1 MKKLS
6 WGTKLAMFAS
16 IYVIGILVF
25 VVFSTT
31 QDINL
36 ISKDYYPQGI
46 EYQSKIDK
54 IRNGQNLREK
64 VVISQKVG
72 IIQVQFPKGMQN
84 EVSGSIIFYR
94 PSNSDNDLRSDIKLN
109 ESGIQIFSSDRLIK
123 GRYAVK
129 VDWTHQDKGYY
140 QEEAIYLSK

>member
-1 MKKLS
+1 MKKIS

-16 IYVIGILVF
+16 VYVIGVLIF
-25 VVFSTT
+25 VGFSTT

-46 EYQSKIDK
+46 GYQSKIDK
-54 IRNGQNLREK
+54 IKNAQALDEK
-64 VVISQKVG
+64 VVITQQAG
-72 IIQVQFPKGMQN
+72 TIQIQFPEEMHSQ
-84 EVSGSIIFYR
+84 VSGSIVFYR
-94 PSNSDNDLRSDIKLN
+94 PADSDNDLRSDIELDAN
-109 ESGIQIFSSDRLIK
+109 GTQVFNSDKFLQ

-129 VDWTHQDKGYY
+129 VDWEYQSNAYY

>member
-16 IYVIGILVF
+16 VYVIGILIF
-25 VVFSTT
+25 VGFSTT

-46 EYQSKIDK
+46 GYQSKIDK
-54 IRNGQNLREK
+54 IKNAQTLKEK
-64 VVISQKVG
+64 VIVSQKVG
-72 IIQVQFPKGMQN
+72 VIQVQFPEGMRSDI
-84 EVSGSIIFYR
+84 SGSIIFYR
-94 PSNSDNDLRSDIKLN
+94 PSNSDEDLRSDIKIDATGLQVFMTDKF
-109 ESGIQIFSSDRLIK
+109 IT
-123 GRYAVK
+123 GRYAIK
-129 VDWTHQDKGYY
+129 IDWEHEEKGYY

>member
-16 IYVIGILVF
+16 IYVIGILIF
-25 VVFSTT
+25 VGFSTT

-46 EYQSKIDK
+46 EFQNKIDK
-54 IRNGQNLREK
+54 IKNTQTLKEK
-64 VVISQKVG
+64 VIISQRGGTVV
-72 IIQVQFPKGMQN
+72 VQFPEGMHTD
-84 EVSGSIIFYR
+84 VKGSIIFFR
-94 PSNSDNDLRSDIKLN
+94 PSNSDNDLRSDIKLDELGLQVF
-109 ESGIQIFSSDRLIK
+109 ESAKLVK
-123 GRYAVK
+123 GRYAIQI
-129 VDWTHQDKGYY
+129 DWECQGEAYY

>member
-16 IYVIGILVF
+16 IYVIGILIF
-25 VVFSTT
+25 VGFSTT

-46 EYQSKIDK
+46 EFQKKIDK
-54 IRNGQNLREK
+54 IKNTQTLKEK
-64 VVISQKVG
+64 VIVSQKAGMVE
-72 IIQVQFPKGMQN
+72 IQFPKDMRSD
-84 EVSGSIIFYR
+84 VSGSIVFFR
-94 PSNSDNDLRSDIKLN
+94 PSNSDNDLRSEINLN
-109 ESGIQIFSSDRLIK
+109 EDGSQSFESAQLVK
-123 GRYAVK
+123 GRYAIQI
-129 VDWTHQDKGYY
+129 DWKHAGESYY

>member
-16 IYVIGILVF
+16 LYVIGILVF

-46 EYQSKIDK
+46 DFQTKIDK
-54 IRNGQNLREK
+54 IKNTQTLKEK
-64 VVISQKVG
+64 VVVVQEGGNIK
-72 IIQVQFPKGMQN
+72 VQFPENMQTD
-84 EVSGSIIFYR
+84 VTGRVIFYR
-94 PSNSDNDLRSDIKLN
+94 PSNSDKDLRSDINLDA
-109 ESGIQIFSSDRLIK
+109 SGLQVFKVDK
-123 GRYAVK
+123 FVNGRYAIQI
-129 VDWTHQDKGYY
+129 DWTHKDKSYY

>member
-6 WGTKLAMFAS
+6 WGTKLGMFAS
-16 IYVIGILVF
+16 VYVIGVLIF

-46 EYQSKIDK
+46 EFQSKIDK
-54 IRNGQNLREK
+54 IKNVHDLKEK
-64 VVISQKVG
+64 VVLSQKAG
-72 IIQVQFPKGMQN
+72 TINIQFPEGMH
-84 EVSGSIIFYR
+84 EGVIGSIIFYR
-94 PSNSDNDLRSDIKLN
+94 PSNSDNDLRSDIKLDA
-109 ESGIQIFSSDRLIK
+109 SGLQVFDADKLIN
-123 GRYAVK
+123 GRYAIK
-129 VDWTHQDKGYY
+129 IDWTHQDKAYY

>member
-16 IYVIGILVF
+16 VYVIGILVF
-25 VVFSTT
+25 VGFSTT

-46 EYQSKIDK
+46 AYQSKIDK
-54 IRNGQNLREK
+54 IKNVQTLKEK
-64 VVISQKVG
+64 VLVSQKAGV
-72 IIQVQFPKGMQN
+72 IQVQFPEGMRSG
-84 EVSGSIIFYR
+84 VSGSIIFYR
-94 PSNSDNDLRSDIKLN
+94 PSNSDNDLRSDINIDTAGLQVF
-109 ESGIQIFSSDRLIK
+109 ESDKFIN
-123 GRYAVK
+123 GRYAIK
-129 VDWTHQDKGYY
+129 IDWKHQGEGYY

>member
-46 EYQSKIDK
+46 EFQSKIDK
-54 IRNGQNLREK
+54 IKNTQTLKEK
-64 VVISQKVG
+64 VIVSQKG
-72 IIQVQFPKGMQN
+72 GTIQVQFPEGMRSD
-84 EVSGSIIFYR
+84 VSGSIIFFR
-94 PSNSDNDLRSDIKLN
+94 PSNSENDLRSDIKLD
-109 ESGIQIFSSDRLIK
+109 ETGIQVFKSDKFVK
-123 GRYAVK
+123 GRYAIQI
-129 VDWTHQDKGYY
+129 DWKHQDEAYY
-140 QEEAIYLSK
+140 QEEAIYLLK

>member
-16 IYVIGILVF
+16 IYVIGILIF
-25 VVFSTT
+25 VGFSLT

-46 EYQSKIDK
+46 DFQTKIDK
-54 IRNGQNLREK
+54 IKNTQTLKEK
-64 VVISQKVG
+64 VVVSQKAGV
-72 IIQVQFPKGMQN
+72 IQVQFPEGMRSG
-84 EVSGSIIFYR
+84 VSGSIIFFR
-94 PSNSDNDLRSDIKLN
+94 PSSSDNDLLSNIKLDETGLQVFN
-109 ESGIQIFSSDRLIK
+109 SKSFIN
-123 GRYAVK
+123 GRYAIK
-129 VDWTHQDKGYY
+129 IDWTHQDKAYY

>member
-16 IYVIGILVF
+16 IYVIGVLIF

-46 EYQSKIDK
+46 DFQSKIDK
-54 IRNGQNLREK
+54 IKNTQSLKEK
-64 VVISQKVG
+64 VVVSQKGGMVE
-72 IIQVQFPKGMQN
+72 IQFPKGMMDD
-84 EVSGSIIFYR
+84 VKGSIILYR
-94 PSNSDNDLRSDIKLN
+94 PSNSDNDLRADINLNDEGLQVFKSNKLV
-109 ESGIQIFSSDRLIK
+109 K
-123 GRYAVK
+123 GRYAIQI
-129 VDWTHQDKGYY
+129 DWEYQDKAYY

>member
-16 IYVIGILVF
+16 IYVIGILIF

-46 EYQSKIDK
+46 DFQSKIDK
-54 IRNGQNLREK
+54 IKNTQSLKEK
-64 VVISQKVG
+64 VVVSQKGGMVE
-72 IIQVQFPKGMQN
+72 IQFPKGMMDD
-84 EVSGSIIFYR
+84 VKGSIILYR
-94 PSNSDNDLRSDIKLN
+94 PSNSDNDLRADINLNDDGLQVFKSNKLV
-109 ESGIQIFSSDRLIK
+109 K
-123 GRYAVK
+123 GRYAIQI
-129 VDWTHQDKGYY
+129 DWEYQDKAYY

>member
-16 IYVIGILVF
+16 IYVIGILIF

-46 EYQSKIDK
+46 DFQSKIDK
-54 IRNGQNLREK
+54 IKNTQSLKEK
-64 VVISQKVG
+64 VVVSQKGGMVE
-72 IIQVQFPKGMQN
+72 IQFPKGMMDD
-84 EVSGSIIFYR
+84 VKGSIILYR
-94 PSNSDNDLRSDIKLN
+94 PSNSDNDLRADINLNDEGLQVFKSNKLV
-109 ESGIQIFSSDRLIK
+109 K
-123 GRYAVK
+123 GRYAIQI
-129 VDWTHQDKGYY
+129 DWEYQDKAYY

>member
-16 IYVIGILVF
+16 VYVIGILFF
-25 VVFSTT
+25 VGFSTT

-46 EYQSKIDK
+46 GYQSKIDK
-54 IRNGQNLREK
+54 IKNAQTLKEK
-64 VVISQKVG
+64 VVISQKAG
-72 IIQVQFPKGMQN
+72 IIQVLFPEGMRSD
-84 EVSGSIIFYR
+84 VSGSIIFYR
-94 PSNSDNDLRSDIKLN
+94 PSNSDNDLRSDINIDAAGLQVFMADKFI
-109 ESGIQIFSSDRLIK
+109 S
-123 GRYAVK
+123 GRYAIK
-129 VDWTHQDKGYY
+129 IDWKHQDKVYY